1 MSVAETMLRTARRFA
16 VGTEGA
22 VLFLTVL
29 FILGVVADEIF
40 YPTPSRERPATLWEF
55 TEFSASL
62 FSWGLATR
70 QQRLRIST
78 LSLSTATGL
87 IFFCHNLTEG
97 FVDSTPIQAIHF
109 FQPKGL
115 IGPTIALLFALAG
128 VSLLV
133 SLWRHKH
140 DPDYAF

>member
-1 MSVAETMLRTARRFA
+1 MSSAETMLRTARRFA
-16 VGTEGA
+16 VRTEGA
-22 VLFLTVL
+22 VLFLAVL

-40 YPTPSRERPATLWEF
+40 YPTPSLERPATLREF
-55 TEFSASL
+55 TEFSASM

-70 QQRLRIST
+70 QQRLRIPT
-78 LSLSTATGL
+78 MSLSAATGL

-97 FVDSTPIQAIHF
+97 FVGPSPIQTIHF
-109 FQPKGL
+109 FQPKGF
-115 IGPTIALLFALAG
+115 IGPTITLLFALAG
-128 VSLLV
+128 LSLLV

>member
-1 MSVAETMLRTARRFA
+1 MSSAETVLTTARKFA

-70 QQRLRIST
+70 QHRLRIPT
-78 LSLSTATGL
+78 LSLSAATGL

-97 FVDSTPIQAIHF
+97 FVDQSPIQTIHF
-109 FQPKGL
+109 FQPKGF
-115 IGPTIALLFALAG
+115 IGPTITLLFALAG
-128 VSLLV
+128 LSLLV